1 MMRDM
6 KATTLPLRTPMNCS
20 SLRAL
25 LLIPLLLACFTL
37 SPKARAVDPP
47 PGGGYSG
54 QNTATGEDA
63 LFSLTLGTVNTAIGY
78 HALHNCTLG
87 FGNTAVGYNALS
99 QSQTTD
105 TVNSVDN
112 TAVGS
117 EALERNRTG
126 QDNTGVGQRALAQS
140 LTGTENTA
148 LGEEA
153 LYNNVTGSYNIAI
166 GVYAGGNC
174 RLSNNLMIGNK
185 GNARDSGSIRI
196 GDSTLQNQTYIA
208 GISGVTIGNGV
219 AVMINSDGQLGTLTS
234 SARYKEAIKP
244 MDKASEAI
252 LALKP
257 VTFRYKHDLD
267 PEGIPQFGLV
277 AEQVEKVNPALV
289 ARDDQGNPYTVR
301 YEAVNAMLL
310 NEFLKQHKAFT
321 EEQRKVQE
329 QEARITQLKA
339 ELRATAA
346 HQQKQIE
353 ALAAG
358 LQKVSDQLQASKAE
372 QQMVANSH

>member
-1 MMRDM
+1 
-6 KATTLPLRTPMNCS
+6 MNCE

-25 LLIPLLLACFTL
+25 LLIPLLLGCFAL
-37 SPKARAVDPP
+37 SPKARAVEPP
-47 PGGGYSG
+47 PVGGYSG

-126 QDNTGVGQRALAQS
+126 QNNTGVGQRALAQS
-140 LTGTENTA
+140 TTGTENTA

-153 LYNNVTGSYNIAI
+153 LYNNFTGSYNIAI
-166 GVYAGGNC
+166 GVYAGLNC
-174 RLSNNLMIGNK
+174 RLSNNIMIGNK

-196 GDSTLQNQTYIA
+196 GDSALQSQTYIA

-244 MDKASEAI
+244 MGQASEAI

-257 VTFRYKHDLD
+257 VTFCYKYELD

-277 AEQVEKVNPALV
+277 AEQVEKVNPDLV
-289 ARDDQGNPYTVR
+289 ARDEQGKAYTVR

-310 NEFLKQHKAFT
+310 NEFLKEHNKVEKLEATVAQ
-321 EEQRKVQE
+321 QRKDFEVALTE
-329 QEARITQLKA
+329 LK
-339 ELRATAA
+339 R
-346 HQQKQIE
+346 QF
-353 ALAAG
+353 
-358 LQKVSDQLQASKAE
+358 QKVSAQVELIKAIP
-372 QQMVANSH
+372 QTVSR

>member
-1 MMRDM
+1 M
-6 KATTLPLRTPMNCS
+6 
-20 SLRAL
+20 
-25 LLIPLLLACFTL
+25 
-37 SPKARAVDPP
+37 
-47 PGGGYSG
+47 
-54 QNTATGEDA
+54 
-63 LFSLTLGTVNTAIGY
+63 NTAIGY

-99 QSQTTD
+99 QSMTTD

-126 QDNTGVGQRALAQS
+126 QLNTGVGQRALAQS
-140 LTGTENTA
+140 VTGTENTA

-153 LYNNVTGSYNIAI
+153 LYNNSTGSYNIAI
-166 GVYAGGNC
+166 GVYAGLNC
-174 RLSNNLMIGNK
+174 RLSNNIMIGNK

-196 GDSTLQNQTYIA
+196 GDSTLQTQTYIA

-234 SARYKEAIKP
+234 SARYKDAIKP

-257 VTFRYKHDLD
+257 VTFRYKHELD

-277 AEQVEKVNPALV
+277 AEDVEKVNPALV
-289 ARDDQGNPYTVR
+289 AHDEQGKPYTVR
-301 YEAVNAMLL
+301 YDAVNAMLL
-310 NEFLKQHKAFT
+310 NEFIKEHQ
-321 EEQRKVQE
+321 KVE
-329 QEARITQLKA
+329 RLEVALEAVNERLKA
-339 ELRATAA
+339 QDA
-346 HQQKQIE
+346 KID
-353 ALAAG
+353 
-358 LQKVSDQLQASKAE
+358 KVSANVELTKSAPKTVLNDQ
-372 QQMVANSH
+372 